1 MKKRYLYALTALILA
16 AVISA
21 YAATPGA
28 STTTASSGT
37 TGAALAETVS
47 TVTGVAISPL
57 LGMSAVGVYQWWRC
71 PSGQRAKLPFYAQ
84 SWFWLPGLLL
94 VGGVAAKDIFGAATP
109 PGLKKPLD
117 VAETLEN
124 KLSGLVATGALLPI
138 LSSII
143 GKFTSADAGMADMGL
158 AAIGLNDV
166 LGVLALPFA
175 LAVYLVVWLVSHSIN
190 VLILISPWGGLDAA
204 LKAGRTAVL
213 GVIALTAKFDPLVS
227 AALSVAIILFAW
239 LVSGWS
245 FRMMVFGSVFAWDF
259 VTRRRKRFNPQRG
272 EHWAFTARKIEKVPI
287 RTYGKLVPQ
296 DDGTFQFRYRPWLV
310 QAPRTIEVP
319 AGKLFL
325 GNALLY
331 PSLLRDE
338 GERERS
344 LFNFPP
350 RYRTH
355 EAQLA
360 KQFGLELRDIGLIRG
375 FKAAWR
381 WLKELFGFGAQPAA
395 PAVSL

>member
-1 MKKRYLYALTALILA
+1 MKKRYLYALTLLIVA

-21 YAATPGA
+21 YAAAPGSATKSSSTPG
-28 STTTASSGT
+28 G
-37 TGAALAETVS
+37 ALAETVS

-57 LGMSAVGVYQWWRC
+57 LGMSAVGAYQWWRC
-71 PSGQRAKLPFYAQ
+71 PSGERANLPFYAQ
-84 SWFWLPGLLL
+84 TWFWLPGLLL
-94 VGGVAAKDIFGAATP
+94 VGGVAAKDALGAATP

-158 AAIGLNDV
+158 AAISGADV

-175 LAVYLVVWLVSHSIN
+175 LAVYLVVWLVSHAIN
-190 VLILISPWGGLDAA
+190 VLILISPWGGLDAV
-204 LKAGRTAVL
+204 LKTGRTAVL
-213 GVIALTAKFDPLVS
+213 GLIALTAKFDPLVS
-227 AALSVAIILFAW
+227 AFLSVAVILFAW
-239 LVSGWS
+239 LVAGWS
-245 FRMMVFGSVFAWDF
+245 FRMMIFGSVFAWDF
-259 VTRRRKRFNPQRG
+259 LTRRRSRFNPQRA

-287 RTYGKLVPQ
+287 RTYGRLVPH

-310 QAPRTIEVP
+310 LKPRTLEVP
-319 AGKLFL
+319 AGKLFI

-355 EAQLA
+355 EAEIA

-381 WLKELFGFGAQPAA
+381 WLKELFGAGTQPAA
-395 PAVSL
+395 PAVSVGN